1 VKEVLAKLKMTDKL
15 AFFDIS
21 TPDGR
26 IEALNNMV
34 MGTPAVVI
42 DEELVT
48 KEILLDRK
56 NSRRLCW
63 ERFLIYFAILSL
75 TWMPLNIFSL
85 TSIPSSTNL
94 WPTSVRSSEKTMQ

>member
-1 VKEVLAKLKMTDKL
+1 MELKFFESPTCPDCPAAKKNVKEVLAKLKMMDKL

-56 NSRRLCW
+56 KFEETVLGKVS
-63 ERFLIYFAILSL
+63 
-75 TWMPLNIFSL
+75 
-85 TSIPSSTNL
+85 
-94 WPTSVRSSEKTMQ
+94 